1 MSTSTHDLVLTTNR
15 HVDFR
20 YAVDTYVIYPWIR
33 DGDELVR
40 PLRIGPKDA
49 HLAVARIGQAGPDQL
64 RVRVTVD
71 GAVPD
76 GVDQVRKTLVRC
88 LQLDYPYDQIE
99 ALTHDDPILAA
110 AVAHRGLGRGKLYP
124 DMFEAL
130 CGIICAQRT
139 VFKRI
144 YTMMSNIAV
153 TFGEQTPE
161 MVDGQPVYAFPTP
174 SALAAVSEEDLR
186 ECKVGFRAKG
196 LRNVAT
202 YLAEIGYSWDEWR
215 ERSPAELVPDLLG
228 IKGVGPYTANMAV
241 NLVYG
246 KGGSAHVDTY
256 VVDVIRELYLRD
268 STATPEQ
275 VATFVD
281 ERWGTLGEAV
291 LDYLTTDTETWVAM
305 LGMSVNVKSGAR
317 G

>member
-1 MSTSTHDLVLTTNR
+1 MTRHELVLATNR
-15 HVDFR
+15 HVDFQ
-20 YAVDTYVIYPWIR
+20 YALDTYVIYPWIR
-33 DGDELVR
+33 DGNELVR
-40 PLRIGPKDA
+40 PLRVGPKDSA
-49 HLAVARIGQAGPDQL
+49 VAVARIGQASPDQMH
-64 RVRVTVD
+64 VTVTID
-71 GAVPD
+71 DAVAD
-76 GVDQVRKTLVRC
+76 GVDQVRQTLVRC

-99 ALTHDDPILAA
+99 ALTHDDPVLAA

-144 YTMMSNIAV
+144 YAMMQGIAV
-153 TFGEQTPE
+153 TFGEPTPE
-161 MVDGQPVYAFPTP
+161 TADGQPVYAFPTP
-174 SALAAVSEEDLR
+174 AALAAASEEDLR
-186 ECKVGFRAKG
+186 AVKVGFRAKG

-202 YLAEIGYSWDEWR
+202 YLAEIGYTWSEWR
-215 ERSPAELVPDLLG
+215 DRQPTELIPDLLG

-246 KGGSAHVDTY
+246 HGGSAHVDTY
-256 VVDVIRELYLRD
+256 VVDIIRQLYLRD
-268 STATPEQ
+268 PMATPEQ
-275 VATFVD
+275 VAAYVD
-281 ERWGTLGEAV
+281 ERWGALGETV
-291 LDYLTTDTETWVAM
+291 LDYLTTDTETWVAT